1 MFVYKKLK
9 ASDIAVVPFNA
20 HKQYSYTLKGK
31 SDSIRHIYFV
41 TASWS
46 QSAIE
51 DFGAAACA
59 HRQLEHLY
67 YGDYPLDVANK
78 FGNINYIKTH
88 RQLDEEA
95 YIYSIPQNA
104 FGVQIKPKSLQ
115 LETIAEVKDFR
126 ATASLGNRVQLT
138 GRFIDDGLGNII
150 HIETNLG
157 SGSQAYTTESFPNA
171 QTFNYPEYFKDDRI
185 FYLNPINSYR
195 YTDLTRTKH
204 GKHIPDY
211 TTHSIHYDPK
221 GLGLFSS
228 LPQFDSA
235 GCKVPAYSMEDVYE
249 DSYYHGLIDYNNI
262 RFTKYPYFPNYRL
275 IPPSHSIS
283 EIILGNQTDYT
294 HHTFMDFHNQ
304 TPHSLNVLKRNDPGV
319 VAGHGK
325 KGGSYIKAGHSE
337 KFDFDPGD
345 DFTITFNLKPAPF
358 KCDGNVPNSEF
369 HIIGKSTTKTV
380 NASELS
386 EKAAESLNLH
396 ISGAN
401 QEVDIESEKR
411 FPFEI
416 FLSGSNEGCTTQQ
429 VATSPF
435 VTSSIDCVGG
445 IMISISNPPDPWL
458 PGYGDQFNRETNAP
472 PGWFFDTNLG
482 QFVNTNPGPI
492 TLQSFSFQDLQ
503 DYFTSGTSDN
513 PSVATTLSSLGINGN
528 NFTFNDNTGFLE
540 GPVSSLYPTDI
551 GGIATAQSGPI
562 LLGFLDHVANFPYP
576 NVPQGDQINSTN
588 IPGWNTDP
596 TKNYLLVNY
605 LTAHQLIDT
614 ISNNCNL
621 VSSTI
626 ASGETTTVTQNNS
639 SYNSLCFRRS
649 NGLDPFTVST
659 GPIVAGTGSIYNV
672 VCQYSQSVMSIY
684 VDGVLQVSELET
696 IKSGSICGKEIGPT
710 RNKSNVYIGC
720 QGGIQNFY
728 TGSLQNIAIYPRAL
742 KDSEIE
748 DNYYESKYIGTPIV
762 GNIFYSMGLIT
773 ITNPYYFHHFKHQN
787 ITSSIKFKNTMP
799 LVENEYQCTV
809 DEQEFNFTNNVS
821 TRCITNEEHEN
832 LANFAT
838 GSLWNPYVTTVGLY
852 DDNHELLVVGKLGQP
867 VRMSDETDTTFILR
881 WDT

>member
-20 HKQYSYTLKGK
+20 HKQYTYTLKGK
-31 SDSIRHIYFV
+31 SDSIKHVYFV

-51 DFGAAACA
+51 DYGAAACA

-78 FGNINYIKTH
+78 FGNVNYLKEH
-88 RQLDEEA
+88 RQLDEEV
-95 YIYSIPQNA
+95 YVYSVPQDMY
-104 FGVQIKPKSLQ
+104 GVQIKPKSLQ
-115 LETIAEVKDFR
+115 IETISKVEDFR
-126 ATASLGNRVQLT
+126 STSSLGNKIQLT
-138 GRFIDDGLGNII
+138 GRFIDDGLGNIL
-150 HIETNLG
+150 HLETNLG
-157 SGSQAYTTESFPNA
+157 SGSQAFTTESFPNSLE
-171 QTFNYPEYFKDDRI
+171 FNYPEYFKDDRI

-195 YTDLTRTKH
+195 FLDLTRTKH

-211 TTHSIHYDPK
+211 ATHSIHYDPK

-228 LPQFDSA
+228 LPEFDSA

-249 DSYYHGLIDYNNI
+249 DSYYHGLVDYNNI

-275 IPPSHSIS
+275 IPHSHSID
-283 EIILGNQTDYT
+283 EITLGNSTDYT
-294 HHTFMDFHNQ
+294 HHTFMDFHHQ

-337 KFDFDPGD
+337 KFNFDPD
-345 DFTITFNLKPAPF
+345 NDFTITFNLKPAPF
-358 KCDGNVPNSEF
+358 KCDGNVSSSEF

-386 EKAAESLNLH
+386 EKAAKELKLN

-416 FLSGSNEGCTTQQ
+416 FLSGSNEGCTT
-429 VATSPF
+429 TTTITEPIT
-435 VTSSIDCVGG
+435 TSSIQCTGG
-445 IMISISNPPDPWL
+445 IQIFVSNPPAPWL
-458 PGYGDQFNRETNAP
+458 PGYGDQFNRETPAP
-472 PGWFFDTNLG
+472 SGWVFDFGLG
-482 QFVNTNPGPI
+482 QYVNTNPGVI
-492 TLQSFSFQDLQ
+492 FSTSFSNQDLL
-503 DYFTSGTSDN
+503 DYFTGANTSVTSY
-513 PSVATTLSSLGINGN
+513 PAQTLSSVGITGDT
-528 NFTFNDNTGFLE
+528 FTFNSNTGLLE
-540 GPVSSLYPTDI
+540 GPISSLFPSNVGTAATD
-551 GGIATAQSGPI
+551 QSGPV
-562 LLGFLDHVANFPYP
+562 LLGFLDNP
-576 NVPQGDQINSTN
+576 NHPATTPFSS
-588 IPGWNTDP
+588 IPGWNSDP
-596 TKNYLLVNY
+596 VKNYLQVNY
-605 LTAHQLIDT
+605 LSAQDFINT
-614 ISNNCNL
+614 ISNNCSNTT
-621 VSSTI
+621 VVI
-626 ASGETTTVTQNNS
+626 GEGQNRTVTQNNS
-639 SYNSLCFRRS
+639 SYDSLCFRRS

-659 GPIVAGTGSIYNV
+659 GPIIAGTGSIYNV

-710 RNKSNVYIGC
+710 QNKANMYIGC

-773 ITNPYYFHHFKHQN
+773 ITNPYYFHHFKHHN
-787 ITSSIKFKNTMP
+787 ITSSINFKNTLP

-809 DEQEFNFTNNVS
+809 DEHDFNFTNNVS
-821 TRCITNEEHEN
+821 TRCITNEEHEH
-832 LANFAT
+832 LADFAT

-867 VRMSDETDTTFILR
+867 VRMSEETDTTFILR

>member
-20 HKQYSYTLKGK
+20 HKQYTYTLKGK
-31 SDSIRHIYFV
+31 SDSIKHVYFV

-51 DFGAAACA
+51 DYGAAACA

-78 FGNINYIKTH
+78 FGNVNYIKSH

-95 YIYSIPQNA
+95 YVYSIPQDMY
-104 FGVQIKPKSLQ
+104 GVQIKPKSLQ
-115 LETIAEVKDFR
+115 LETITEVKDFR
-126 ATASLGNRVQLT
+126 ATASLGNKIQLT

-150 HIETNLG
+150 HLETNLG
-157 SGSQAYTTESFPNA
+157 SGSQAYTTESFPNS
-171 QTFNYPEYFKDDRI
+171 QTFNYPEYFKDDRV

-195 YTDLTRTKH
+195 FTDLTRTKH

-221 GLGLFSS
+221 GLGLFST

-319 VAGHGK
+319 VEGHGK

-337 KFDFDPGD
+337 KFNFDPED
-345 DFTITFNLKPAPF
+345 DFTVTFNLKPAPF
-358 KCDGNVPNSEF
+358 KCDGNVSSSEF
-369 HIIGKSTTKTV
+369 HIIGKSKTKTV

-386 EKAAESLNLH
+386 EKAAKELRLN

-401 QEVDIESEKR
+401 QEVEIEAESR
-411 FPFEI
+411 YPFEI
-416 FLSGSNEGCTTQQ
+416 FLSGSNDGCTTTT
-429 VATSPF
+429 VVTEP
-435 VTSSIDCVGG
+435 VTTSSIQCTGG
-445 IMISISNPPDPWL
+445 IQVVISGPPSPWL
-458 PGYGDQFNRETNAP
+458 AGYGDQFNRETQAP
-472 PGWFFDTNLG
+472 SGWVWDFSMG
-482 QFVNTNPGPI
+482 QYVNTNPGGI
-492 TLQSFSFQDLQ
+492 SSTSFSNQDLL
-503 DYFTSGTSDN
+503 DYFTGNLSTPTSYL
-513 PSVATTLSSLGINGN
+513 SQTLSAVGITGG
-528 NFTFNDNTGFLE
+528 TFSYNQNTGILE
-540 GPVSSLYPTDI
+540 GPISTLFPSNI
-551 GGIATAQSGPI
+551 GTAATSQSGAT
-562 LLGFLDHVANFPYP
+562 LLGFLDNSNHPANTPF
-576 NVPQGDQINSTN
+576 SS
-588 IPGWNTDP
+588 IPGWNSDP
-596 TKNYLLVNY
+596 VKNYLQVNY
-605 LTAHQLIDT
+605 LSAQEFINT
-614 ISNNCNL
+614 ISNNCNS
-621 VSSTI
+621 VTVEISEGQNRTI
-626 ASGETTTVTQNNS
+626 TQNNS
-639 SYNSLCFRRS
+639 SYDSLCFRRS
-649 NGLDPFTVST
+649 NGLEPFTVST
-659 GPIVAGTGSIYNV
+659 GPIIAGTGSIYNV

-696 IKSGSICGKEIGPT
+696 NKSGSICGKEIGPT
-710 RNKSNVYIGC
+710 QNKANMYIGC

-773 ITNPYYFHHFKHQN
+773 ITNPYYFHHFKHHN
-787 ITSSIKFKNTMP
+787 ITSSVNFKNTLP
-799 LVENEYQCTV
+799 LVENEYQCTI

-821 TRCITNEEHEN
+821 TRCITNEEHEH

>member
-20 HKQYSYTLKGK
+20 HKQYTYTLKGK
-31 SDSIRHIYFV
+31 SDSIKHVYFV

-51 DFGAAACA
+51 DYGAAACA

-78 FGNINYIKTH
+78 FGNVNYIKSH
-88 RQLDEEA
+88 RQLDEEV
-95 YIYSIPQNA
+95 YIYSIPQDMY
-104 FGVQIKPKSLQ
+104 GVQIKPKSLQ
-115 LETIAEVKDFR
+115 LETIAKVKDFR
-126 ATASLGNRVQLT
+126 ATASLGNKIQLT

-157 SGSQAYTTESFPNA
+157 SGSQAYTTESFPNS
-171 QTFNYPEYFKDDRI
+171 QTFNYPEYFKDDRV

-221 GLGLFSS
+221 GLGLFST

-429 VATSPF
+429 VASSPI
-435 VTSSIDCVGG
+435 VTSSIQCTGG
-445 IMISISNPPDPWL
+445 IQIVISGPPSPWL
-458 PGYGDQFNRETNAP
+458 AGYGDQFNRETQAP
-472 PGWFFDTNLG
+472 SGWVWDFSMG
-482 QFVNTNPGPI
+482 QYVNTNPGGI
-492 TLQSFSFQDLQ
+492 SSTSFSNQDLL
-503 DYFTSGTSDN
+503 DYFTGNLSTPTSYL
-513 PSVATTLSSLGINGN
+513 SQTLSSVGITGG
-528 NFTFNDNTGFLE
+528 TFSYNQNTGMLE
-540 GPVSSLYPTDI
+540 GPISTLFPSNI
-551 GGIATAQSGPI
+551 GTAATAQSGPV
-562 LLGFLDHVANFPYP
+562 LLGFLDNSNHPANTSFY
-576 NVPQGDQINSTN
+576 N
-588 IPGWNTDP
+588 IPGWDSDP
-596 TKNYLLVNY
+596 VKNYLQVNY
-605 LTAHQLIDT
+605 LSAQDFINT
-614 ISNNCNL
+614 ISSNCSAI
-621 VSSTI
+621 SSI
-626 ASGETTTVTQNNS
+626 VAPGQITTVTQNNS

-742 KDSEIE
+742 KDSEIQ

>member
-20 HKQYSYTLKGK
+20 HKQYTYTLKGK
-31 SDSIRHIYFV
+31 SDSIKHTYFV

-51 DFGAAACA
+51 EYGAAACA

-95 YIYSIPQNA
+95 YIYSVPQDMY
-104 FGVQIKPKSLQ
+104 GVQIKPKSLQ

-126 ATASLGNRVQLT
+126 ATASLGNKIQLT

-150 HIETNLG
+150 RLETNLG
-157 SGSQAYTTESFPNA
+157 SGSQAFTTESFPNSL
-171 QTFNYPEYFKDDRI
+171 TYNYPEYFKDDRV

-358 KCDGNVPNSEF
+358 KCDGNVSSSEF
-369 HIIGKSTTKTV
+369 HIIGKSKTKTV

-386 EKAAESLNLH
+386 EKAAKELRLN

-401 QEVDIESEKR
+401 QEVEIESEAR
-411 FPFEI
+411 YPFEI
-416 FLSGSNEGCTTQQ
+416 FLSGSNSGCTTTT
-429 VATSPF
+429 VATEPIT
-435 VTSSIDCVGG
+435 TSSIDCTGG
-445 IMISISNPPDPWL
+445 IAIAISNPPAPWL
-458 PGYGDQFNRETNAP
+458 AGYGDQFNRETNAP
-472 PGWFFDTNLG
+472 SGWVWDFNLG
-482 QFVNTNPGPI
+482 QYVNTIPGGI
-492 TLQSFSFQDLQ
+492 SLQSFSNQDLLE
-503 DYFTSGTSDN
+503 YFTTGTSTN
-513 PSVATTLSSLGINGN
+513 LNATNVLSSLGISGN
-528 NFTFNDNTGFLE
+528 TFTYNNNTGMLE
-540 GPVSSLYPTDI
+540 GPTSTLFPTNM
-551 GGIATAQSGPI
+551 GTPATSQSGDV
-562 LLGFLDHVANFPYP
+562 LLGFLDNSNHPSTP
-576 NVPQGDQINSTN
+576 STN
-588 IPGWNTDP
+588 SIPGWNADP
-596 TKNYLLVNY
+596 LKNALQVSY
-605 LTAHQLIDT
+605 LTAQEFINAIANSCNSVTT
-614 ISNNCNL
+614 I
-621 VSSTI
+621 I
-626 ASGETTTVTQNNS
+626 GEGENRTVTQNNS
-639 SYNSLCFRRS
+639 SYDSLCFRRS

-659 GPIVAGTGSIYNV
+659 GPIIAGTGSIYNV

-710 RNKSNVYIGC
+710 QNKANMYVGC

-742 KDSEIE
+742 KNSEIE

-773 ITNPYYFHHFKHQN
+773 ITNPYYFHHFKHHN
-787 ITSSIKFKNTMP
+787 ITSSINFKNTLP

-809 DEQEFNFTNNVS
+809 DEHDFNFTNNVS
-821 TRCITNEEHEN
+821 TRCITNEEHEH
-832 LANFAT
+832 LADFAT

-867 VRMSDETDTTFILR
+867 VRMSEETDTTFILR

>member
-20 HKQYSYTLKGK
+20 HKQYTYTLKGK
-31 SDSIRHIYFV
+31 SDSIRHVYFV

-46 QSAIE
+46 QSAIDE
-51 DFGAAACA
+51 FGAAACA
-59 HRQLEHLY
+59 HKQLEHLY

-115 LETIAEVKDFR
+115 LETIAKVKDFR
-126 ATASLGNRVQLT
+126 ATASLGNKVQLT

-157 SGSQAYTTESFPNA
+157 SGSQAYTTQSFPNA
-171 QTFNYPEYFKDDRI
+171 QTYNYPEYFKDDRA

-195 YTDLTRTKH
+195 YTDLTKTKH

-275 IPPSHSIS
+275 LPPSHSIS
-283 EIILGNQTDYT
+283 EIILGNQTEYT

-304 TPHSLNVLKRNDPGV
+304 TPHSLNILKRNDPGV

-325 KGGSYIKAGHSE
+325 KGGSYIKAGHNE
-337 KFDFDPGD
+337 KFNFDPAD

-369 HIIGKSTTKTV
+369 HIIGKSKTKTV

-386 EKAAESLNLH
+386 EKAAASLNLH

-401 QEVDIESEKR
+401 QEIDIEAESR
-411 FPFEI
+411 YPFEI

-429 VATSPF
+429 IAASPIP
-435 VTSSIDCVGG
+435 TSSISCTGG
-445 IMISISNPPDPWL
+445 IAVVIASPPSSWL
-458 PGYGDQFNRETNAP
+458 STYGDQFNRETQAP
-472 PGWFFDTNLG
+472 SGWVWNNTLG
-482 QFVNTNPGPI
+482 QYTNSTPGSI
-492 TLQSFSFQDLQ
+492 SIQSISNQDLF
-503 DYFTSGTSDN
+503 DYFTSGTPTT
-513 PSVATTLSSLGINGN
+513 PSLSTLGISGNIFTDNNGVLN
-528 NFTFNDNTGFLE
+528 
-540 GPVSSLYPTDI
+540 GPVSTLYPTNI
-551 GGIATAQSGPI
+551 GTSPTTGDV
-562 LLGFLDHVANFPYP
+562 LLGFLDNSSHPS
-576 NVPQGDQINSTN
+576 VPSTST
-588 IPGWNTDP
+588 ISGWNSNP
-596 TKNYLLVNY
+596 VKNYHGVDY
-605 LTAHQLIDT
+605 LTAQQFIDT
-614 ISNNCNL
+614 ISNNCTS
-621 VSSTI
+621 VSSII
-626 ASGETTTVTQNNS
+626 ASGQSRTVTQNNS

-659 GPIVAGTGSIYNV
+659 GPITVGTGSIYNV

-684 VDGVLQVSELET
+684 IDGVLQVSELET
-696 IKSGSICGKEIGPT
+696 ISSGSICGKEIGPT
-710 RNKSNVYIGC
+710 QNKANMYIGC

-742 KDSEIE
+742 KNSEIE
-748 DNYYESKYIGTPIV
+748 ENYYESKYIGSPIV

-787 ITSSIKFKNTMP
+787 ITSSISFKNTMP

-809 DEQEFNFTNNVS
+809 DEQEFNYTNNVS
-821 TRCITNEEHEN
+821 TRCITNEEHEH

-838 GSLWNPYVTTVGLY
+838 GSQFKPYVTTVGLY
-852 DDNHELLVVGKLGQP
+852 SDHEELLVVGKLGQP

>member
-31 SDSIRHIYFV
+31 SDSIRHVYFV

-51 DFGAAACA
+51 EFGAAACA

-95 YIYSIPQNA
+95 YIYSIPQKA

-126 ATASLGNRVQLT
+126 ATASLGNKVQLT

-157 SGSQAYTTESFPNA
+157 SGSQAFTTESFPNA
-171 QTFNYPEYFKDDRI
+171 QTYNYPEYFKDDRV

-275 IPPSHSIS
+275 LPPSHSIS
-283 EIILGNQTDYT
+283 EIILGNQTEYT

-337 KFDFDPGD
+337 KFDFDPED

-369 HIIGKSTTKTV
+369 HIIGKSKTKTV

-386 EKAAESLNLH
+386 EKAAASLNLH

-401 QEVDIESEKR
+401 QEVDIESEAR
-411 FPFEI
+411 YPFEI

-429 VATSPF
+429 IATAPITT
-435 VTSSIDCVGG
+435 TSIQCTGG
-445 IMISISNPPDPWL
+445 IQIAISQPPAPWL
-458 PGYGDQFNRETNAP
+458 AGYGDQFNRETPAP
-472 PGWFFDTNLG
+472 SGWVWDFSLG
-482 QFVNTNPGPI
+482 QYVNTNPGTI
-492 TLQSFSFQDLQ
+492 SSTSFSNQDLLE
-503 DYFTSGTSDN
+503 YFTGANTSTT
-513 PSVATTLSSLGINGN
+513 SYLAQTLSSVGITGN
-528 NFTFNDNTGFLE
+528 TFTFNNNTGLLE
-540 GPVSSLYPTDI
+540 GPVSTLFPSNVGTA
-551 GGIATAQSGPI
+551 ATAQSGPI
-562 LLGFLDHVANFPYP
+562 LLGFLDNP
-576 NVPQGDQINSTN
+576 NHPSNTPFNN
-588 IPGWNTDP
+588 IPGWNSDP
-596 TKNYLLVNY
+596 VKNYLQVNY
-605 LTAHQLIDT
+605 LSAQDFINT
-614 ISNNCNL
+614 ISSNC
-621 VSSTI
+621 SSI
-626 ASGETTTVTQNNS
+626 SSIVAPGQTTTVTQNNS

-659 GPIVAGTGSIYNV
+659 GPIIAGTGSIYNV

-696 IKSGSICGKEIGPT
+696 TSSGSICGKEIGPT
-710 RNKSNVYIGC
+710 QNKANVYIGC

-742 KDSEIE
+742 KDSEIQ

-787 ITSSIKFKNTMP
+787 ITSSINFKNTLP
-799 LVENEYQCTV
+799 LVENEYQCTI
-809 DEQEFNFTNNVS
+809 DEQEHNFTNNVS
-821 TRCITNEEHEN
+821 TRCIPKEDHEH
-832 LANFAT
+832 LADFAT

>member
-31 SDSIRHIYFV
+31 SDSIRHVYFV

-51 DFGAAACA
+51 EFGAAACA

-67 YGDYPLDVANK
+67 YGDYPLDIANK
-78 FGNINYIKTH
+78 FGNINYLKTH

-115 LETIAEVKDFR
+115 LETIAKVKDFR
-126 ATASLGNRVQLT
+126 ATASLGNKVQLT

-157 SGSQAYTTESFPNA
+157 SGSQAYTTQSFPNA
-171 QTFNYPEYFKDDRI
+171 QTYNYPEHFKDDRV

-195 YTDLTRTKH
+195 YTDLTKTKH

-221 GLGLFSS
+221 GLGLFST
-228 LPQFDSA
+228 LPEIDST

-275 IPPSHSIS
+275 LPPSHSIS
-283 EIILGNQTDYT
+283 ETILGNQTEYT

-304 TPHSLNVLKRNDPGV
+304 TPHSLNVLKRNDPGI

-337 KFDFDPGD
+337 KFDFDPED

-369 HIIGKSTTKTV
+369 HIIGKSKTKTV

-386 EKAAESLNLH
+386 EKAAASLNLH

-401 QEVDIESEKR
+401 QEVDIESEAR
-411 FPFEI
+411 YPFEI

-429 VATSPF
+429 VATSPIT
-435 VTSSIDCVGG
+435 TSSISCTGG
-445 IMISISNPPDPWL
+445 IAVAIASPPSPWL
-458 PGYGDQFNRETNAP
+458 PGYGNQFNRETQAP
-472 PGWFFDTNLG
+472 SGWVWNDTLG
-482 QFVNTNPGPI
+482 QYTNSTPGSI
-492 TLQSFSFQDLQ
+492 ALQSISNQDLF
-503 DYFTSGTSDN
+503 DYFTSGTPTT
-513 PSVATTLSSLGINGN
+513 PSLSTLGISGN
-528 NFTFNDNTGFLE
+528 IFTDNSGVLN
-540 GPVSSLYPTDI
+540 GPVSTLYPTNI
-551 GGIATAQSGPI
+551 GTSPTTGDV
-562 LLGFLDHVANFPYP
+562 LLGFLDNSSHPS
-576 NVPQGDQINSTN
+576 VPSTST
-588 IPGWNTDP
+588 IPGWTSDP
-596 TKNYLLVNY
+596 VKNYHQVTY
-605 LTAHQLIDT
+605 LTAQQFIDS
-614 ISNNCNL
+614 ISNNCTS
-621 VSSTI
+621 VSSII
-626 ASGETTTVTQNNS
+626 ASGQTTTITQNNS

-659 GPIVAGTGSIYNV
+659 GPIIAGTGSIYNV

-684 VDGVLQVSELET
+684 VDGALQVSELEST
-696 IKSGSICGKEIGPT
+696 SSGSLCGKEIGPT
-710 RNKSNVYIGC
+710 QNKSNVYIGC

-742 KDSEIE
+742 KNSEIE
-748 DNYYESKYIGTPIV
+748 ENYYESKYIGSPIV

-787 ITSSIKFKNTMP
+787 ITSSINFKNTLP
-799 LVENEYQCTV
+799 LVENEYQCTI
-809 DEQEFNFTNNVS
+809 DEQEHNFTNNVS
-821 TRCITNEEHEN
+821 TRCIPKEDHEH
-832 LANFAT
+832 LADFAT

-852 DDNHELLVVGKLGQP
+852 DDNHELLVIGKLGQP
-867 VRMSDETDTTFILR
+867 VKMSDETDTTFILR

>member
-20 HKQYSYTLKGK
+20 HKQYTYTLKGK
-31 SDSIRHIYFV
+31 SDSIKHVYFV

-51 DFGAAACA
+51 DYGAAACA

-78 FGNINYIKTH
+78 FGNVNYIKSH

-95 YIYSIPQNA
+95 YVYSIPQDMY
-104 FGVQIKPKSLQ
+104 GVQIKPKSLQ
-115 LETIAEVKDFR
+115 LETITEVKDFR
-126 ATASLGNRVQLT
+126 ATASLGNKIQLT

-150 HIETNLG
+150 HLETNLG
-157 SGSQAYTTESFPNA
+157 SGSQAYTTESFPNS
-171 QTFNYPEYFKDDRI
+171 QTFNYPEYFKDDRV

-195 YTDLTRTKH
+195 FTDLTRTKH

-221 GLGLFSS
+221 GLGLFST

-319 VAGHGK
+319 VEGHGK

-337 KFDFDPGD
+337 KFNFDPED

-358 KCDGNVPNSEF
+358 KCDGNVSSSEF
-369 HIIGKSTTKTV
+369 HIIGKSKTKTV

-386 EKAAESLNLH
+386 EKAAKELRLN

-401 QEVDIESEKR
+401 QEVEIEAESR
-411 FPFEI
+411 YPFEI
-416 FLSGSNEGCTTQQ
+416 FLSGSNDGCTTTT
-429 VATSPF
+429 VVTEP
-435 VTSSIDCVGG
+435 VTTSSIQCTGG
-445 IMISISNPPDPWL
+445 IQVVISGPPSPWL
-458 PGYGDQFNRETNAP
+458 AGYGDQFNRETQAP
-472 PGWFFDTNLG
+472 SGWVWDFSMG
-482 QFVNTNPGPI
+482 QYVNTNPGGI
-492 TLQSFSFQDLQ
+492 SSTSFSNQDLL
-503 DYFTSGTSDN
+503 DYFTGNLSTPTSYL
-513 PSVATTLSSLGINGN
+513 SQTLSAVGITGG
-528 NFTFNDNTGFLE
+528 TFSYNQNTGILE
-540 GPVSSLYPTDI
+540 GPISTLFPSNI
-551 GGIATAQSGPI
+551 GTAATSQSGAT
-562 LLGFLDHVANFPYP
+562 LLGFLDNSNHPANTPF
-576 NVPQGDQINSTN
+576 SS
-588 IPGWNTDP
+588 IPGWNSDP
-596 TKNYLLVNY
+596 VKNYLQVNY
-605 LTAHQLIDT
+605 LSAQEFINT
-614 ISNNCNL
+614 ISNNCNS
-621 VSSTI
+621 VTVEISEGQNRTI
-626 ASGETTTVTQNNS
+626 TQNNS
-639 SYNSLCFRRS
+639 SYDSLCFRRS
-649 NGLDPFTVST
+649 NGLEPFTVST
-659 GPIVAGTGSIYNV
+659 GPIIAGTGSIYNV

-696 IKSGSICGKEIGPT
+696 NKSGSICGKEIGPT
-710 RNKSNVYIGC
+710 QNKANMYIGC

-773 ITNPYYFHHFKHQN
+773 ITNPYYFHHFKHHN
-787 ITSSIKFKNTMP
+787 ITSSVNFKNTLP
-799 LVENEYQCTV
+799 LVENEYQCTI

-821 TRCITNEEHEN
+821 TRCITNEEHEH

>member
-20 HKQYSYTLKGK
+20 HKQYTYTLKGK
-31 SDSIRHIYFV
+31 SDSIKHVYFV

-51 DFGAAACA
+51 DYGAAACA

-78 FGNINYIKTH
+78 FGNVNYIKSH
-88 RQLDEEA
+88 RQLDEEV
-95 YIYSIPQNA
+95 YIYSIPQDMY
-104 FGVQIKPKSLQ
+104 GVQIKPKSLQ
-115 LETIAEVKDFR
+115 LETIAKVKDFR
-126 ATASLGNRVQLT
+126 ATASLGNKIQLT

-157 SGSQAYTTESFPNA
+157 SGSQAYTTESFPNS
-171 QTFNYPEYFKDDRI
+171 QTFNYPEYFKDDRV

-221 GLGLFSS
+221 GLGLFST

-337 KFDFDPGD
+337 KFNFDPD
-345 DFTITFNLKPAPF
+345 NDFTITFNLKPAPF
-358 KCDGNVPNSEF
+358 KCDGNVSSSEF

-386 EKAAESLNLH
+386 EKAAKELKLN

-416 FLSGSNEGCTTQQ
+416 FLSGSNEGCTT
-429 VATSPF
+429 TTTITEPIT
-435 VTSSIDCVGG
+435 TSSIQCTGG
-445 IMISISNPPDPWL
+445 IQIFVSNPPAPWL
-458 PGYGDQFNRETNAP
+458 PGYGDQFNRETPAP
-472 PGWFFDTNLG
+472 SGWVFDFGLG
-482 QFVNTNPGPI
+482 QYVNTNPGVI
-492 TLQSFSFQDLQ
+492 FSTSF
-503 DYFTSGTSDN
+503 
-513 PSVATTLSSLGINGN
+513 
-528 NFTFNDNTGFLE
+528 
-540 GPVSSLYPTDI
+540 
-551 GGIATAQSGPI
+551 
-562 LLGFLDHVANFPYP
+562 
-576 NVPQGDQINSTN
+576 
-588 IPGWNTDP
+588 
-596 TKNYLLVNY
+596 
-605 LTAHQLIDT
+605 
-614 ISNNCNL
+614 
-621 VSSTI
+621 
-626 ASGETTTVTQNNS
+626 
-639 SYNSLCFRRS
+639 
-649 NGLDPFTVST
+649 
-659 GPIVAGTGSIYNV
+659 
-672 VCQYSQSVMSIY
+672 
-684 VDGVLQVSELET
+684 
-696 IKSGSICGKEIGPT
+696 
-710 RNKSNVYIGC
+710 
-720 QGGIQNFY
+720 
-728 TGSLQNIAIYPRAL
+728 
-742 KDSEIE
+742 
-748 DNYYESKYIGTPIV
+748 
-762 GNIFYSMGLIT
+762 
-773 ITNPYYFHHFKHQN
+773 
-787 ITSSIKFKNTMP
+787 
-799 LVENEYQCTV
+799 
-809 DEQEFNFTNNVS
+809 
-821 TRCITNEEHEN
+821 
-832 LANFAT
+832 
-838 GSLWNPYVTTVGLY
+838 
-852 DDNHELLVVGKLGQP
+852 
-867 VRMSDETDTTFILR
+867 
-881 WDT
+881 